1 MMQGVVHKLT
11 RTVLLPAALLLA
23 VVSIGAQSRGA
34 GGDPVRQV
42 RTALAHGDISGA
54 RAIASGATDP
64 AVAAVA
70 LALIEL
76 FTGRDDEAR
85 ERLIPVA
92 TANPLGEAAVELGLL
107 EQRTGNADGAFRWL
121 DPVAS
126 IRQFNSP
133 DDYFRLARAAV
144 GIGEFQLAND
154 AFQRID
160 AEPRADIQTAWADL
174 FLRYH
179 QNGDAAMSYQ
189 RALELDPQWV
199 PAMIGLARAV
209 APENPP
215 AARELLARA
224 AKVAPEHPDLNLALA
239 EQALS
244 GEDVEAA
251 EAALDAVARVR
262 PGSVEEAAYRAAIT
276 YARSGLADAQAA
288 AAAVGVTGP
297 RAALAYRLAG
307 EQAAREYRFDE
318 AAVLARAAAEL
329 DPADPVAQFNL
340 GLYLMRTGD
349 EAAARTALETSWD
362 LDSSSPSTK
371 NLLDVLDKLETFRV
385 AVRGPFIFK
394 FAPEEADVL
403 EAYALPLATEAYELF
418 GDRYGVR
425 PDQPILIEIF
435 PVHDDFAVRTLGLPG
450 LVGALGACFGRV
462 VTMDS
467 PRARPPGDF
476 SWQAT
481 LWHEL
486 AHVFTLH
493 ASGFRVPRWLTEGV
507 SVYEEHLR
515 NPAWGRE
522 LTLQFARALAAGQT
536 FGVRNLPQAFKRPES
551 LALAYFE
558 ASLLVEHLVA
568 VNGEA
573 GLRTLLQ
580 AYGDGLDDE
589 AAFVRSFGQNIEQ
602 IEVSFA
608 QFVAARY
615 GDLPAA
621 MKDPDPALTSDDVQ
635 LLAARAAAEPG
646 SFQVQLAY
654 GRALVRA
661 ERFDEAGPVLERAH
675 ALAPMAT
682 GEGSPRALL
691 ATIAEA
697 RHDIEAA
704 RRQWRALL
712 VDDHT
717 NIAAARR
724 LAALAAEGGA
734 AASDDRDFALRLI
747 ADLDPFD
754 AGVHVELGRRLLERG
769 DFAGALVE
777 FDAALATNPPNRV
790 EAQTDR
796 AEALMRLGRNDEA
809 RRQIFTVLETA
820 PGYARAQDL
829 LLMIMGR

>member
-1 MMQGVVHKLT
+1 MQGVVRRLT
-11 RTVLLPAALLLA
+11 RTVVLPAAVLLA
-23 VVSIGAQSRGA
+23 VVSIGAQSRSG
-34 GGDPVRQV
+34 GGDPIRQI
-42 RTALAHGDISGA
+42 RTALAHGDVAGA
-54 RAIASGATDP
+54 RAIASGATDTAAG
-64 AVAAVA
+64 AVG
-70 LALIEL
+70 LALIDL
-76 FTGRDDEAR
+76 FTGREAEAR
-85 ERLIPVA
+85 ERLLPVA
-92 TANPLGEAAVELGLL
+92 TANPLGDAAVELGLL
-107 EQRTGNADGAFRWL
+107 EARAGDAQAAFRWL

-126 IRQFNSP
+126 NRQFNGP
-133 DDYFRLARAAV
+133 DDYFRLARAAI
-144 GIGEFQLAND
+144 GIREFQLAND
-154 AFQRID
+154 AFQRLD

-179 QNGDAAMSYQ
+179 QNGDAAASYQ
-189 RALELDPQWV
+189 RALELDPEWI
-199 PAMIGLARAV
+199 PAMIGLAQALS
-209 APENPP
+209 AENPP
-215 AARELLARA
+215 AAREWLDRA
-224 AKVAPEHPDLNLALA
+224 VAVAPDHPDLNLALA
-239 EQALS
+239 ENALES
-244 GEDVEAA
+244 EDVEGA
-251 EAALDAVARVR
+251 EAALDAVADVR
-262 PGSVEEAAYRAAIT
+262 PGTVEEAALRAAIS
-276 YARSGLADAQAA
+276 YARSGLAEAQAA
-288 AAAVGVTGP
+288 AAAVGATGP

-307 EQAAREYRFDE
+307 EQAAREYRFDD
-318 AAVLARAAAEL
+318 AAELARAATQL
-329 DPADPVAQFNL
+329 DPADPIAQFNL

-371 NLLDVLDKLETFRV
+371 NLLDVLDKLDTFRV
-385 AVRGPFIFK
+385 VVRGPFVFK

-418 GDRYGVR
+418 SERYGVR
-425 PDQPILIEIF
+425 PDQAILIEIF

-476 SWQAT
+476 SWHAT

-522 LTLQFARALAAGQT
+522 LTLQFARALSAGRT

-580 AYGDGLDDE
+580 AYADGLDDE
-589 AAFVRSFGQNIEQ
+589 DAFVRSFGQNIEQ
-602 IEVSFA
+602 IEASFA
-608 QFVAARY
+608 HFVSTRY
-615 GDLPAA
+615 GELPVA
-621 MKDPDPALTSDDVQ
+621 MKDPDPAIASEDLQILS
-635 LLAARAAAEPG
+635 ARAAAEPN
-646 SFQVQLAY
+646 SFLVQLAY
-654 GRALVRA
+654 GRALVQA
-661 ERFDEAGPVLERAH
+661 EQFDEARPVLERAH
-675 ALAPMAT
+675 ELAPMAT
-682 GEGSPRALL
+682 GEASPRALL
-691 ATIAEA
+691 AAIAES
-697 RHDIEAA
+697 RQDFDAA
-704 RRQWRALL
+704 RRHWRDLL
-712 VDDHT
+712 ADDHT
-717 NIAAARR
+717 NITGARR
-724 LAALAAEGGA
+724 LAALAADAGESA
-734 AASDDRDFALRLI
+734 ADDRDFALRMI

-754 AGVHVELGRRLLERG
+754 AGVHVELGRRLLAQG
-769 DFAGALVE
+769 DHAAALVE

-796 AEALMRLGRNDEA
+796 AEALLRLGRNEEA
-809 RRQIFTVLETA
+809 RRQVFVVLEAA

-829 LLMIMGR
+829 LLTIMGR